1 MVGETLLVDTRPR
14 GAAGVQCGGFETR
27 PGDPASAAAGCRVSF
42 HWTEEGRLRCDVSRG
57 WGTQGGEEEKEKE
70 VSVRVQE

>member
-14 GAAGVQCGGFETR
+14 GAAGVQCGGFEAR

-42 HWTEEGRLRCDVSRG
+42 HRTEKGRLKCDVGRG
-57 WGTQGGEEEKEKE
+57 RGMQGAEEKEEKK